1 MDKKLHPKKW
11 GVRALINSQISRV
24 QLLEFRN
31 GKVISSY
38 TLLDMW
44 SLTHAEMEGYSCDQ
58 KEQLVAIV
66 GVTALVHCHLVES
79 MQRI

>member
-1 MDKKLHPKKW
+1 
-11 GVRALINSQISRV
+11 
-24 QLLEFRN
+24 
-31 GKVISSY
+31 
-38 TLLDMW
+38 MW